1 MLSGKKLS
9 IFVSVISALSSSF
22 AARRRHRHAASVL
35 HKLLNTL
42 HLQFVTQNFTKD
54 GGGGVFRICPCCLAV
69 DLQSALFSLVT

>member
-54 GGGGVFRICPCCLAV
+54 GGVFRICPCCLAV